1 MAAKLA
7 LLCESKSMGDRMKKE
22 KLTFV
27 DIIKKM
33 PSLFFG
39 FLLFAVGI
47 LSTLYSDLGMS
58 PWDVFHMGIVKHSNL
73 TLGQV
78 SQLTGVAI
86 IVIAYFC
93 GVIPGLGS
101 VFNMFFIGFFIDLL
115 QSLGIFYTPETLIL
129 KVALLIFGILMMGW
143 ASFFYLR
150 VGLGAGPRDS
160 MMETLVK
167 KTGKPVWLIR
177 NSIEMAVL
185 VIGAMLGGPVGI
197 GTIITVFG
205 IGFSVQLAFM
215 IGGYSSK
222 EIEHINIIDV
232 IGIRSWS

>member
-1 MAAKLA
+1 
-7 LLCESKSMGDRMKKE
+7 MKKE
-22 KLTFV
+22 RLTVV
-27 DIIKKM
+27 DILKRM

-47 LSTLYSDLGMS
+47 LATLYSDLGMS
-58 PWDVFHMGIVKHSNL
+58 PWDVFHMGIVKHSKF

-78 SQLTGVAI
+78 SQLAGVAI
-86 IVIAYFC
+86 IVITYFW
-93 GVIPGLGS
+93 GVVPGIGS
-101 VFNMFFIGFFIDLL
+101 VLNMFFIGLFIDLI
-115 QSLGIFYTPETLIL
+115 QQLGIFVTPETIIP
-129 KVALLIFGILMMGW
+129 KVALLVFGILVMGW

-150 VGLGAGPRDS
+150 VGLGAGPRDG
-160 MMETLVK
+160 MMEMLVK

-185 VIGAMLGGPVGI
+185 VIGAVLGGPVGI

-205 IGFSVQLAFM
+205 IGFSVQLAFA

-222 EIEHINIIDV
+222 EIEHMNLIDV
-232 IGIRSWS
+232 LGIRSWS